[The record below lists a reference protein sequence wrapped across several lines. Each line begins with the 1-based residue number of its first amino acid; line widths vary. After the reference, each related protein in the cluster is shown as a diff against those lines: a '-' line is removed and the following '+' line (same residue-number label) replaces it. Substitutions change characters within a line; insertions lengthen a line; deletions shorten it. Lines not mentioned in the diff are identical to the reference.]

1 MHIVRAIKIKEEIN
15 SEVLNYN
22 KLHESVSNY
31 HTFYVDSLQKLD
43 EIRSHGFEIN
53 SVKQNQIFTIPQ
65 PHRPNAR
72 KSNRMTREAA
82 ETGEAE

>member
-1 MHIVRAIKIKEEIN
+1 MYIVRAIKIKEEIN

-31 HTFYVDSLQKLD
+31 QTFYVDSLQKLD

-53 SVKQNQIFTIPQ
+53 AVKQNQIFTIPQ
-65 PHRPNAR
+65 PHRPNTR
-72 KSNRMTREAA
+72 TSIRMTREAA
-82 ETGEAE
+82 ETG